1 VEDFLVRPIKQFAS
15 AQSSFKMVEMMSCSA
30 NLLEM
35 NKSMYKSRDAFN
47 VHNTKKH
54 KKPSSIYD
62 QLKVAKFAIRE
73 AWFTSKER
81 GIITKYP
88 WGETR
93 VKQGDKIAE
102 KYVNALAKGDKKAE
116 KEFQYFLQ
124 RKFPNDMQ

>member
-1 VEDFLVRPIKQFAS
+1 
-15 AQSSFKMVEMMSCSA
+15 
-30 NLLEM
+30 
-35 NKSMYKSRDAFN
+35 MYKSRDAFN

-62 QLKVAKFAIRE
+62 QLKVAKLAIRE
-73 AWFTSKER
+73 EWFTSKER

-102 KYVNALAKGDKKAE
+102 KNPKRSQLILFCLNGIVV
-116 KEFQYFLQ
+116 
-124 RKFPNDMQ
+124 RC